1 MIAALRFRLAR
12 WISPEKKNTR
22 DRVAALADIGD
33 LERAIEIVAA
43 AIPEIGKPDP
53 AMNTC
58 FTAADAIRQLINGG
72 SLIASC
78 DWELHPT
85 HVVQAEPQP
94 NGRLL
99 LSIRE
104 RSSFQQEGS
113 Q

>member
-1 MIAALRFRLAR
+1 MMDALRLRLAR

-22 DRVAALADIGD
+22 DHVAALADIGD

-43 AIPEIGKPDP
+43 AMPEIGKADP
-53 AMNTC
+53 ALNTC

-85 HVVQAEPQP
+85 HVIQAEAQR

-104 RSSFQQEGS
+104 RSSFQQEGN

>member
-1 MIAALRFRLAR
+1 M
-12 WISPEKKNTR
+12 
-22 DRVAALADIGD
+22 
-33 LERAIEIVAA
+33 
-43 AIPEIGKPDP
+43 PEIGKADP
-53 AMNTC
+53 ALNTC

-85 HVVQAEPQP
+85 HVIQAEAQR

-104 RSSFQQEGS
+104 RSSFQQEGN

>member
-1 MIAALRFRLAR
+1 MMDALRLRLAR

-22 DRVAALADIGD
+22 DHVAALADIGE

-43 AIPEIGKPDP
+43 AMPEIEKADP
-53 AMNTC
+53 ALNTC

-85 HVVQAEPQP
+85 HVVQAETQP

-104 RSSFQQEGS
+104 RSSFQQEGN